1 MKETK
6 QSARNIANF
15 WGGGAN
21 EFLDLSRKSSTL
33 LDHFA

>member
-1 MKETK
+1 MKEIKLST
-6 QSARNIANF
+6 RNITNF
-15 WGGGAN
+15 LGGGAN